1 MDQDTIVLIIVA
13 LCAVLVARGIVRRI
27 RGKKGGCGC
36 SDGSGCPS
44 GGCGGC
50 PVSAEC
56 KDRKKL
62 RGRVE

>member
-13 LCAVLVARGIVRRI
+13 LCAVLVAWGVVRRI

-36 SDGSGCPS
+36 SDGSGCSS

-50 PVSAEC
+50 DGCSLSENC
-56 KDRKKL
+56 KDKK
-62 RGRVE
+62 